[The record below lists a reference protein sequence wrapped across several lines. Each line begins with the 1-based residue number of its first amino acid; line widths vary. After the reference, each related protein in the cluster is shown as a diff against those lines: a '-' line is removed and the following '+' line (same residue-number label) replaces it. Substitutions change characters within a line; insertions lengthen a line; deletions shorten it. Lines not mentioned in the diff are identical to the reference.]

1 MPSLKHFHI
10 LFVSIS
16 IIFCL
21 FFAYWSYT
29 ESFMIYFSLAI
40 ISMVSLIIYGK
51 AFYNKLKSIQ
61 I

>member
-10 LFVSIS
+10 LFVSFS

-29 ESFMIYFSLAI
+29 QSFIIYFGLSVISLI
-40 ISMVSLIIYGK
+40 SLIIYGK
-51 AFYNKLKSIQ
+51 IFYNKLKSI
-61 I
+61 